1 MLVNFYNVNHGIN
14 ISSKKKYL
22 SYKAL
27 IFIISL
33 FIPTDLKTN
42 NIIQKINYNY

>member
-1 MLVNFYNVNHGIN
+1 MLENFYNVNQRIN

-27 IFIISL
+27 IFIISS
-33 FIPTDLKTN
+33 FIPIVLKIK
-42 NIIQKINYNY
+42 NIIQKTKS

>member
-1 MLVNFYNVNHGIN
+1 MLNNFYNVDQRIN

-27 IFIISL
+27 IFIISS
-33 FIPTDLKTN
+33 FILIVLRIN
-42 NIIQKINYNY
+42 NIIQKNKL

>member
-1 MLVNFYNVNHGIN
+1 MLVNFYNVNHRIN

-22 SYKAL
+22 SYKVL
-27 IFIISL
+27 IFIISS
-33 FIPTDLKTN
+33 FIPTALKTN